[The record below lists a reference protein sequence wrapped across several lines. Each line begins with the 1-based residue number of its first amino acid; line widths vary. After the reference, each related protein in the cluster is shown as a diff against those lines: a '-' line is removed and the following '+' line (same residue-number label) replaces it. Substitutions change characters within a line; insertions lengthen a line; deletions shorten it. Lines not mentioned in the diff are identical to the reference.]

1 MENKQINKQTNSVMD
16 QSTWAITYGPAVV
29 KKCFADEEEEESIH
43 SGGGH

>member
-1 MENKQINKQTNSVMD
+1 MG

-29 KKCFADEEEEESIH
+29 KKCLADEEEEEESIH